1 MTENVERAR
10 ESLTKN
16 KIEADHETTFFPDL
30 TTGREYTEEERAI
43 IDKAIQIKSATHN
56 AGSFLESQ
64 DDIRFRIVNN
74 DFLSFATKYD
84 LEETDVKQYADS
96 IRMRNLGGASY
107 AFQNMKRKVRIDNT
121 HDTFQEFS
129 KRFSPIRKELYETF
143 GNIDELREE
152 VISNT
157 KAEQN
162 IMEAAR
168 KRAEK
173 EAEVENMRLQEFR
186 DMSDRQLDDE
196 YFGAIDKN
204 DETRTRDLVNEAA
217 RRKGYEDIDS
227 DYQGAGAWA
236 APSNPGYESDRARRA
251 DFETNSPDINIE
263 DIAKGYSPQPDDYFE
278 NLRAYGMN
286 TPEGRESAAAINGVI
301 NTIRT
306 TGHTPEIKVFR
317 AVPTDVKENN
327 IRNADWVTPS
337 KKYAQMHGEN
347 RLEGNY
353 RLIEQEIR
361 ANDLWWDGNDI
372 NEWGFDDGKEYR
384 YTNTHNNRKLNSLIT
399 YNDHGNIIPLSQ
411 RFDSHNDDVRFR
423 FIGEKGAANLDRAEE
438 ATIRTENLTIA
449 RKMETSGKEP
459 EAIKLATGWERGA
472 DGKWRYEVMDFD
484 IDIQGNQ
491 GNKIANNELIKELEQ
506 LSDKI
511 LSEETLSEEES
522 KRFDELS
529 DRLDYEKKLT
539 TDRIEDGEGVLQ
551 DYIIDNNGLFD
562 AYPQLK
568 GVKVE
573 FVNEQG
579 NTGGTYNSETNTIK
593 VNISSSLEAKEVL
606 IHEVQHAIQEIER
619 FAVGGNLQS
628 LQTEQSKAKVWAW
641 RNELI
646 ETKKENST
654 ATSLDVEKILEK
666 EYAEAGMKIPS
677 QEDMNTGFNLFVRG
691 YDNEGYEQAF
701 NNVAKSLGDV
711 IDREKEFYKRIA
723 GEVEARNVQ
732 SRMNMTPEERRNSLA
747 KLTEDVKREDQVF
760 LKNSFSGSVY
770 PPKVEFIPAI
780 ESLSNSLHVPINIIN
795 DINELPDSVAKRKIE
810 AGHNI
815 KGWFLPTTESVAIYL
830 PNITDPQ
837 DAQRTIFH
845 EVVAHYGL
853 RKMFGEHFD
862 NFLDNVYNNASI
874 EIQSKILYSTLGD
887 PSKRAVGTEEYLA
900 QLAEHGFDNPE
911 EKLFWNK
918 IKDFFID
925 MLRKAGVKLGFKLTD
940 DSLRY
945 ILYQSYRNLIL
956 IPEVP
961 SNNLKSF
968 NMDKKMNEKAQ
979 ETRAVAIPGEI
990 RGVVLTEQQ
999 KNQLTKGEQ
1008 VFLENLIDR
1017 NGKPFSANVSYDF
1030 EKNKPVYNFPEKRE
1044 QEQEFRMPNTV
1055 KGIELSKENKQKLTQ
1070 GEKVFIEGMT
1080 SAKGTLFDAYVYIDQ
1095 EKKTLAFDF
1104 PEKREQEQ
1112 EFRMPHTVKG
1122 IELSEENKQKLT
1134 QGEKVF
1140 IEGMR
1145 SAKGTLFD
1153 AYVYIDRE
1161 KKTLAFD
1168 FPEKEKKGQEQQ
1180 PIRRKEPERR
1190 NGIKM

>member
-1 MTENVERAR
+1 MNR
-10 ESLTKN
+10 ESDINNMNLN
-16 KIEADHETTFFPDL
+16 
-30 TTGREYTEEERAI
+30 EERVAYEPN
-43 IDKAIQIKSATHN
+43 QIKSATHHT
-56 AGSFLESQ
+56 GSFLDSRS
-64 DDIRFRIVNN
+64 DIRFRIANN
-74 DFLSFATKYD
+74 DFLSFATKYN

-107 AFQNMKRKVRIDNT
+107 AFQNMKRKVRIDNIN
-121 HDTFQEFS
+121 DTFQEFS
-129 KRFSPIRKELYETF
+129 KRFSPIRKELYENF

-173 EAEVENMRLQEFR
+173 EAEVENIRLQEFR
-186 DMSDRQLDDE
+186 DMSDQQLDDE
-196 YFGAIDKN
+196 YFRAIDKN
-204 DETRTRDLVNEAA
+204 DKTRIRDLVNEAA

-227 DYQGAGAWA
+227 NYQGVGAWA
-236 APSNPGYESDRARRA
+236 APSNPGYESDQARRA

-263 DIAKGYSPQPDDYFE
+263 DIAKGYSPQPSDYFE

-286 TPEGRESAAAINGVI
+286 TPEGRESAAAINSAI
-301 NTIRT
+301 NAIRT
-306 TGHTPEIKVFR
+306 NGRIPKINVFR
-317 AVPTDVKENN
+317 AVPTGVKENN

-361 ANDLWWDGNDI
+361 ANDLWWDGNNI

-411 RFDSHNDDVRFR
+411 RFDNHNEDVRFR

-438 ATIRTENLTIA
+438 ATIRIENLTIA

-491 GNKIANNELIKELEQ
+491 GNKIANNELTRELEQ

-539 TDRIEDGEGVLQ
+539 TDRIKDGKGVLQ

-579 NTGGTYNSETNTIK
+579 NTGGTYNNETNTIK

-646 ETKKENST
+646 ETKKENPT
-654 ATSLDVEKILEK
+654 ATSLDIEKILEK

-677 QEDMNTGFNLFVRG
+677 QEDMNAGFNLFVRG

-747 KLTEDVKREDQVF
+747 KLTEDVKREDQIF
-760 LKNSFSGSVY
+760 LRKSFSGSIY

-815 KGWFLPTTESVAIYL
+815 KGWFDLKTQQISIFL
-830 PNITDPQ
+830 PNITNIQ
-837 DAQRTIFH
+837 DASATVLH
-845 EVVAHYGL
+845 EAVSHYGL
-853 RKMFGEHFD
+853 RKLFGKDFD
-862 NFLDNVYNNASI
+862 TFLNNVYRNASEEI
-874 EIQSKILYSTLGD
+874 EKKIQQMSHLNKITISE
-887 PSKRAVGTEEYLA
+887 ATEEYLA
-900 QLAEHGFDNPE
+900 ILAEKGFKNQDE
-911 EKLFWNK
+911 ISFWGRVK
-918 IKDFFID
+918 SAFLD
-925 MLRKAGVKLGFKLTD
+925 MLRQVGICLRVELR
-940 DSLRY
+940 DSDLRH
-945 ILYQSYRNLIL
+945 ILWQSYHN
-956 IPEVP
+956 
-961 SNNLKSF
+961 
-968 NMDKKMNEKAQ
+968 
-979 ETRAVAIPGEI
+979 
-990 RGVVLTEQQ
+990 
-999 KNQLTKGEQ
+999 
-1008 VFLENLIDR
+1008 
-1017 NGKPFSANVSYDF
+1017 
-1030 EKNKPVYNFPEKRE
+1030 
-1044 QEQEFRMPNTV
+1044 
-1055 KGIELSKENKQKLTQ
+1055 LSKRAAVQSNIPHRTTASEIEIQTCGTKTLIGDVTSENKTPIAMSNLQIYDKATGKTEPFQNNGIDLCKQSPESIKRLLSGKKIEISSQGISKYVNLCKTSLGWGLTI
-1070 GEKVFIEGMT
+1070 G
-1080 SAKGTLFDAYVYIDQ
+1080 
-1095 EKKTLAFDF
+1095 
-1104 PEKREQEQ
+1104 
-1112 EFRMPHTVKG
+1112 
-1122 IELSEENKQKLT
+1122 KQK
-1134 QGEKVF
+1134 Q
-1140 IEGMR
+1140 
-1145 SAKGTLFD
+1145 SATDSSATL
-1153 AYVYIDRE
+1153 
-1161 KKTLAFD
+1161 
-1168 FPEKEKKGQEQQ
+1168 
-1180 PIRRKEPERR
+1180 
-1190 NGIKM
+1190 